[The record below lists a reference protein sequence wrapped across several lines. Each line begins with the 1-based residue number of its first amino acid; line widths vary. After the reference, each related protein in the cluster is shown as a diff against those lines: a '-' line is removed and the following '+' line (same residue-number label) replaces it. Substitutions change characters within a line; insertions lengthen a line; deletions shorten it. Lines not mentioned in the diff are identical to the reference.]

1 MTAAETS
8 VTVVVVDDDALVRDG
23 IAAILDSQPGITVIG
38 RGSDGRDA
46 VSLCR
51 EVSPDVALLDI
62 QMPRLDGLQALAE
75 IKRSA
80 PHVAVVMLT
89 AFDTGPYI
97 DQALRGGAV
106 GFLLKNSTYEHLVA
120 AVRSARDGHTTLSPS
135 ITHHVV
141 TGYLATHR
149 PPDSDDLS
157 RVQDLT
163 DREHEVLKLIATGA
177 SNSEIAA
184 TLHLSEHTVKTH
196 LSHIL
201 AKTGCADRTQ
211 AAVLAHR
218 TTRGS

>member
-1 MTAAETS
+1 MTTPDGP

-23 IAAILDSQPGITVIG
+23 IAAILDGQPGITVVG
-38 RGSDGRDA
+38 RGSDGHDA

-62 QMPRLDGLQALAE
+62 QMPRLDGLQALDE

-89 AFDTGPYI
+89 TFDTGPYI
-97 DQALRGGAV
+97 DQALRSGAV
-106 GFLLKNSTYEHLVA
+106 GFLLKNSAYEQLVA
-120 AVRSARDGHTTLSPS
+120 AVRSARDGHPTLGPS
-135 ITHHVV
+135 ITRHVV
-141 TGYLATHR
+141 TGYLAAHR
-149 PPDSDDLS
+149 PPDPNDLA
-157 RVQDLT
+157 RVKDLT

-196 LSHIL
+196 VSHIL
-201 AKTGCADRTQ
+201 TKTGCADRTQ

-218 TTRGS
+218 ITRPA